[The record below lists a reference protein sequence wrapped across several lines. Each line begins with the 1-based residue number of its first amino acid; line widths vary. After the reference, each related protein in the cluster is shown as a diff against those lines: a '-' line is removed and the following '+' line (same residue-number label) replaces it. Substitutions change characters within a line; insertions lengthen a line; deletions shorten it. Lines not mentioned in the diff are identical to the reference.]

1 MLLFRPTLISWHLC
15 IQYVKY
21 IGKSCIT
28 LALYHICVRRFMCMR
43 FYVLQPSMQN
53 DYHKNRFAFKC
64 ISKQP
69 KTHYST
75 PHQLCEFFPLLHFTA
90 DLLNCCTS
98 SYMLTFKVK
107 NGNSANLKHH
117 KFHDSC
123 TPVLYFSNPVVL
135 SCYLCHHFTTV
146 WPFFHCASRGECLLP
161 CYHRCAE
168 HLRGACRLYL
178 LIICFC
184 MLPVDI
190 PQEAF
195 FSFCTLSLTLCM

>member
-1 MLLFRPTLISWHLC
+1 
-15 IQYVKY
+15 
-21 IGKSCIT
+21 
-28 LALYHICVRRFMCMR
+28 MCMR
-43 FYVLQPSMQN
+43 FHVLQAWMQN
-53 DYHKNRFAFKC
+53 DYHKNRFAFRC

-98 SYMLTFKVK
+98 FYMLTFKVK
-107 NGNSANLKHH
+107 KNGSSANLKHH

-135 SCYLCHHFTTV
+135 SCYLCHHFTTI
-146 WPFFHCASRGECLLP
+146 WPISTLLAGES
-161 CYHRCAE
+161 
-168 HLRGACRLYL
+168 LYL
-178 LIICFC
+178 LIICSF

-195 FSFCTLSLTLCM
+195 FSAPLYAVITFCNVNCHNGVCENFPDQN